1 MLVPDKPTFINTVLG
16 PLTVEE
22 LGPTAV
28 HESLLS
34 VYPGAQYAPEI
45 SLDRSEIFHIL
56 QKQLTDFYDVGG
68 RTIVDASG
76 MFHGRDLP
84 LLENLAKSTKVNIIA
99 STGLGP
105 EEMLGGYF
113 LTPQT
118 NPPTPWPAEKF
129 EDLFSKEITEGMVVP
144 RVERRAPAGLIAT
157 LSTRSGMTATDES
170 LLRGAARAAVSTGVA
185 LSHTFGDDVLQ
196 EIDIILNEGL
206 SPDRLVIRG
215 GERHGAPIIEAAH
228 RGVFIGLEGDCHEA
242 LSLLIDADLHS
253 RIILSA
259 GATGVAKGHAPTSAY
274 FSDFMK
280 LCEGLDDALRTHIT
294 IENPRTLL
302 AVR

>member
-1 MLVPDKPTFINTVLG
+1 MPDKPTFINTVLG

-34 VYPGAQYAPEI
+34 VYPGAQYAPDI
-45 SLDRSEIFHIL
+45 NFDRSEIFHTL
-56 QKQLTDFYDVGG
+56 QKKLTGFYNAGG

-84 LLENLAKSTKVNIIA
+84 LLENLAKSTNVNIIA

-129 EDLFSKEITEGMVVP
+129 ADLFSKEITEGMVVP
-144 RVERRAPAGLIAT
+144 RVERRAPAGLIAS
-157 LSTRSGMTATDES
+157 LATRSGMTPTDES
-170 LLRGAARAAVSTGVA
+170 LLRGAARAATSTGVA
-185 LSHTFGDDVLQ
+185 LSHTFGNDLLKEV
-196 EIDIILNEGL
+196 DIALSEGL

-215 GERHGAPIIEAAH
+215 GERPDTPIIEAAQ

-253 RIILSA
+253 QIILSA
-259 GATGVAKGHAPTSAY
+259 GATGVAKGHATTSAN

-280 LCEGLDDALRTHIT
+280 LCEDLDASLRMHIT